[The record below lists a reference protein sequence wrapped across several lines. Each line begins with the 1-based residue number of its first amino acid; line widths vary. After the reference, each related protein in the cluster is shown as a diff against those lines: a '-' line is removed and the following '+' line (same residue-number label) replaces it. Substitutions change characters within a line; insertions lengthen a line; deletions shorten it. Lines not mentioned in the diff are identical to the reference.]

1 MKPVLDDI
9 ERSANDLKE
18 LRVPGDPT
26 QLAKLEPSIL
36 HAFREIEAGNDRLA
50 RLMDRLVDEG
60 AKFEG
65 LIGSAQNLMAA
76 LSDASVTLPV
86 IATSLEAASEII
98 GQVPPAAG
106 SEVAL
111 DDLFAQYTMARERTV
126 HGEFLRR
133 FGLTSN
139 AAVNPPQADR
149 TDDEVLLF

>member
-1 MKPVLDDI
+1 LPCFVI
-9 ERSANDLKE
+9 
-18 LRVPGDPT
+18 
-26 QLAKLEPSIL
+26 
-36 HAFREIEAGNDRLA
+36 F
-50 RLMDRLVDEG
+50 
-60 AKFEG
+60 
-65 LIGSAQNLMAA
+65 AA
-76 LSDASVTLPV
+76 LGDASVTLPV
-86 IATSLEAASEII
+86 IATRLEAASEII

-106 SEVAL
+106 GEVTL